1 MQFPQYSGA
10 GQLAVLHQPAA
21 NIHASQ
27 FKNMGCYVEY
37 GWDSKESCAAIHGVV
52 VDTTPYLDNQADYD
66 TILRMYKTVKQNIRI
81 KKMSFRATV
90 ESMSKIMD
98 DMGITELNL
107 ERQFLFGVYRK
118 HIHLSKQQTVTVA
131 PAGGNAEIK
140 CENNNKNTK
149 NTCGCALKSPMVG
162 VVYLAPEPG
171 AEPFVTI
178 GKPVQVGDTVA
189 LVEAMKTFNPI
200 KADKTGIVKDILVT
214 DGAAVE
220 FDQPL
225 IVIE

>member
-1 MQFPQYSGA
+1 
-10 GQLAVLHQPAA
+10 
-21 NIHASQ
+21 
-27 FKNMGCYVEY
+27 
-37 GWDSKESCAAIHGVV
+37 
-52 VDTTPYLDNQADYD
+52 
-66 TILRMYKTVKQNIRI
+66 
-81 KKMSFRATV
+81 MSFRATV

-98 DMGITELNL
+98 DMGITELDL

-118 HIHLSKQQTVTVA
+118 HIHLSKQLIVAATTSATAAGTDAPTVQQNTTNKI
-131 PAGGNAEIK
+131 AGY
-140 CENNNKNTK
+140 
-149 NTCGCALKSPMVG
+149 ALKSPMVG

-171 AEPFVTI
+171 AETFVKVGTSV
-178 GKPVQVGDTVA
+178 KAGDTVA

-200 KADKTGIVKDILVT
+200 KSDKDGVVKEILVS